1 MNVGEIIL
9 IKILTEQV
17 HNMNNYSAFLIDIT
31 IAMDIVLEFEII
43 IYLKLFLKLFN
54 DRSSQIC
61 VILV

>member
-9 IKILTEQV
+9 IKLLTEQV
-17 HNMNNYSAFLIDIT
+17 HNTNNYSASLIDIA
-31 IAMDIVLEFEII
+31 IAIDIVLEFEII